1 MLALLS
7 VAVSVHG
14 LAIQK
19 NSTAALVKDRDVLP
33 DSVKPLNYKLQVQPD
48 LNQFTFKGK
57 VEIKLAVL
65 QDTQEILLNAVDLN
79 FTSSSLS
86 LDSSSS
92 NATGATR
99 NSAQVQIDK
108 VSLDKDKQVV
118 SLSLDQELTRGTNV
132 TLAIEYDGTLNDR
145 LVGFYRS
152 SFKDPQTHR
161 IIYMAVTNFQP
172 GDARRCLPCFDQPD
186 MKATFDVSIVCSANL
201 TALSNTN
208 VISTRVVGNGTKEVT
223 FATTP
228 LMSTYLL
235 AMVVGDLDYVE
246 AVADDAKKTVLR
258 VYAPKGEANDGKF
271 ALEVASKSLKYY
283 SGYFQIPYP
292 LPKLDLVAVNDF
304 SGSAMENW
312 GLNIYQSSAVLFN
325 EESSTSQAKLD
336 VAYLVNH
343 EVSHQW
349 FGNYVTPT
357 WWDALFLN
365 EGFATWAGW
374 VAVDAF
380 YLDWQVWNYF
390 LSGTYRAGLTADS
403 VRSSRP
409 IQAVVRNSSVA
420 TQVFDTVTYRK
431 GASVIRMLSTY
442 LGEQDFK
449 TGLQT
454 YMREFLYRNAEIED
468 LWLHLEKA
476 SGKPVGKFMREWTQQ
491 PGFPLVKVV
500 QNGNVLTI
508 SQQRFLSDDGGNAS
522 TSANRSTVWQVPL
535 QIITSDSHSQS
546 LGGLLQESQQEIEIP
561 GLSQA
566 SYFKLNHLH
575 TGFYRTQYEAAA
587 LVKIG
592 EAIEQG
598 KLTSADRIG
607 LVADCFAL
615 GKSGIGSTVDGL
627 KLLERFR
634 TEDQYGVL
642 QQIALDLGQ
651 FRTVF
656 SNQPKEV
663 LSKIAQ
669 LTLGVFLPAAKQVGW
684 EYDSKED
691 FITKQLRSLVLGQ
704 VLVQGRDAG
713 FIAEAMRRFQSF
725 IAGNQSAI
733 HPDLRQAVLSTA
745 VAEGGVK
752 EWDSVM
758 GLYTNAS
765 TSEQKNTFLYALGM
779 TRDEKLIKKTLDFAL
794 TPAVASDD
802 ISSVMLAMLD
812 SPQGIKIMWEWVKLN
827 WNLLSQR
834 FSSGILSDL
843 DIMVELSLQALNS
856 QEYYNDA
863 KSFFDSKETSSISR
877 SIETGL
883 ERIQRQA
890 QWIKRDRD
898 LVAEWAKQYN

>member
-1 MLALLS
+1 MKNILNLALLS

-14 LAIQK
+14 LVIQK
-19 NSTAALVKDRDVLP
+19 NSTSAPVKDRDVLP
-33 DSVKPLNYKLQVQPD
+33 DSVKPFNYKLQVQPD

-65 QDTQEILLNAVDLN
+65 QDTSEILLNAVDLN
-79 FTSSSLS
+79 FTSSSLF
-86 LDSSSS
+86 LDSSS

-99 NSAQVQIDK
+99 NSAQVQIGK
-108 VSLDKDKQVV
+108 VSLDKDKQVAL
-118 SLSLDQELTRGTNV
+118 LSLGQKLTRGTNF
-132 TLAIEYDGTLNDR
+132 TLAMQYDGTLNDR

-152 SFKDPQTHR
+152 SFKDPQTHQMS
-161 IIYMAVTNFQP
+161 YMAVTHFQP

-186 MKATFDVSIVCSANL
+186 MKATLDVSIVCSSNL

-208 VISTRVVGNGTKEVT
+208 VISTREGANGTKEVT

-228 LMSTYLL
+228 LM
-235 AMVVGDLDYVE
+235 
-246 AVADDAKKTVLR
+246 AVADDATKTVLR

-271 ALEVASKSLKYY
+271 ALEVATKSLKYY
-283 SGYFQIPYP
+283 SEYFQIPYP
-292 LPKLDLVAVNDF
+292 LPKLDLVAVPDF
-304 SGSAMENW
+304 LSSAMENW

-325 EESSTSQAKLD
+325 EKSSTFSAKVD

-374 VAVDAF
+374 VAIDTF
-380 YLDWQVWNYF
+380 YPDWQVWNKF
-390 LSGTYRAGLTADS
+390 LSGDYRAGLTADS

-420 TQVFDTVTYRK
+420 RQVFDTVTYRK

-449 TGLQT
+449 TGLKT

-468 LWLHLEKA
+468 LWRYLEKD

-500 QNGNVLTI
+500 QKGNKLTI
-508 SQQRFLSDDGGNAS
+508 SQQRYLSHDGGKAS
-522 TSANRSTVWQVPL
+522 ILREPEYC
-535 QIITSDSHSQS
+535 
-546 LGGLLQESQQEIEIP
+546 GLLQEPQQEIEVP

-575 TGFYRTQYEAAA
+575 TSFYNTQYEAAA

-592 EAIEQG
+592 EAVKQG
-598 KLTSADRIG
+598 KLTSADLIG
-607 LVADCFAL
+607 LVADSFAL
-615 GKSGIGSTVDGL
+615 GRFGIGSIVDGL
-627 KLLERFR
+627 KLLERFQ

-642 QQIALDLGQ
+642 QQIALNLGV

-656 SNQPKEV
+656 WNQPKEV

-669 LTLGVFLPAAKQVGW
+669 LTLNVFLPATKKVGW
-684 EYDSKED
+684 EYDVKED
-691 FITKQLRSLVLGQ
+691 FVTEELCKLVLGQ
-704 VLVQGRDAG
+704 VLVHGRDAG
-713 FIAEAMRRFQSF
+713 FIAEALRKFQSF
-725 IAGNQSAI
+725 VAGNQSAI
-733 HPDLRQAVLSTA
+733 HPDLRQTVLSTA

-752 EWDSVM
+752 EWDSAM
-758 GLYTNAS
+758 GLYTKAS
-765 TSEQKNTFLYALGM
+765 KSEQKNMILYALGM

-794 TPAVASDD
+794 TPAVKSDD

-812 SPQGIKIMWEWVKLN
+812 NPQGIKIMWEWVKSN
-827 WNLLSQR
+827 WDLLSQR
-834 FSSGILSDL
+834 FSAGILSDL
-843 DIMVELSLQALNS
+843 GSIVEISLEALNS
-856 QEYYNDA
+856 QQYYNDA
-863 KSFFDSKETSSISR
+863 KSFFKSKNIIFISH

-883 ERIQRQA
+883 ERISRQSR
-890 QWIKRDRD
+890 WIERDNL
-898 LVAEWAKQYN
+898 LVAEWAKSQS